1 MSDHVMNYLHSDVPG
16 DLTLKE
22 WRRSRLEAPR
32 KGRLKLRTFIPARRR
47 EAFAI

>member
-1 MSDHVMNYLHSDVPG
+1 MPDHVMNYLQSDVPG

-22 WRRSRLEAPR
+22 WRRSRIEAPR
-32 KGRLKLRTFIPARRR
+32 KRRLKLRTFIPARRR